1 MAASPD
7 RKKLDHGRVWV
18 MLSDNERVDHLE
30 RQSMQNQA
38 TRDRALKAMGL
49 MDDTAPRGPMDGPGE
64 RPQDTAARDK
74 AMRLLRGDFE
84 LEPGAAADKHLDEW
98 LGSISPGVQ
107 AVAGR
112 GSHSS
117 SSRVVVVVAGLRHM
131 APCQSL
137 STARP
142 TLSAAA
148 SSRRPRC

>member
-49 MDDTAPRGPMDGPGE
+49 MDDTAPRGPMDGPSE

-74 AMRLLRGDFE
+74 AMRLLRGDLF
-84 LEPGAAADKHLDEW
+84 D
-98 LGSISPGVQ
+98 V
-107 AVAGR
+107 
-112 GSHSS
+112 
-117 SSRVVVVVAGLRHM
+117 LRHIFDIRQYKKYDHISM
-131 APCQSL
+131 HIVSRQTPC
-137 STARP
+137 P
-142 TLSAAA
+142 
-148 SSRRPRC
+148 PRQTYSIYYQHR